1 LKIVDLIRS
10 FDARTLTRFKKYL
23 QSPLLCSDELM
34 LKVLIVLT
42 DEPSIKTKIPDKK
55 NLFRALFPGQPFN
68 DNRMRLLLSR
78 LFSFAEDFLRIENGD
93 KQSTK
98 SGLLKYYRQKSLDK
112 HFIQTYEEFVQDQN
126 KILPKNEGYYE
137 HSYNLRLEKY
147 DYLVTKKRQGEF
159 NLKEIS
165 DSIEV
170 SYIIKKLRHCCRVL
184 HVHSVYKL
192 ESPFPFIE
200 EINNYVKEQKLY
212 EIPVLGFYYYNYLA
226 ILNPTEDFYFKKCVE
241 LYQNYDHHFENEERR
256 EVYVNIL
263 NYCIRKVNEGKEQFN
278 ETVFDLYMR
287 GLEKEF
293 LLDQGKLSRFTYRN
307 IAEIGIN
314 LKEYDWVNEFL
325 ETYQIKLEKQYREPF
340 YLLEKARV
348 LSDQKKYNQ
357 AIAYLTQLSFN
368 DQLIE
373 LSTRLERIRIF
384 YEMGESE
391 LSQYHVES
399 MELFLRRKKNLGYHS
414 DHYKSFLKYM
424 RKLLKTN
431 PNEKKKFRQYVLD
444 IQSEEKIT
452 GRKWLVEKFH
462 SMAQ

>member
-1 LKIVDLIRS
+1 MKIVELIRS
-10 FDARTLTRFKKYL
+10 FDTRTLTRFKKYL
-23 QSPLLCSDELM
+23 QSPLLCTDELM
-34 LKVLIVLT
+34 LKLLQLLIE
-42 DEPSIKTKIPDKK
+42 DPSFKTTNPEKT
-55 NLFRALFPGQPFN
+55 NHFRGLFPNQPFN

-78 LFSFAEDFLRIENGD
+78 LFAMAEDFLRIENED
-93 KQSTK
+93 AQNTK
-98 SGLLKYYRQKSLDK
+98 PALLKYYRQKSLDK
-112 HFIQTYEEFVQDQN
+112 HFNQTYEEFVQDQN
-126 KILPKNEGYYE
+126 NLYPKNESYYE
-137 HSYNLRLEKY
+137 HSYQLRLEKY

-165 DSIEV
+165 DTIEI

-200 EINNYVKEQKLY
+200 EINHYVKEQRLY
-212 EIPVLGFYYYNYLA
+212 EIPVLGFYYFNYLA
-226 ILNPTEDFYFKKCVE
+226 ILNPTEDIYFKKCVE
-241 LYQNYDHHFENEERR
+241 LYQNYDHYFENEERR
-256 EVYVNIL
+256 EVYLNIL
-263 NYCIRKVNEGKEQFN
+263 NYCIRKVNEGKDQFN
-278 ETVFDLYMR
+278 ETVFELYMR
-287 GLEKEF
+287 GLDKEF

-314 LKEYDWVNEFL
+314 LKEYEWVNEFL
-325 ETYQIKLEKQYREPF
+325 ESYKLKLEKPYRESF

-431 PNEKKKFRQYVLD
+431 PKEKKKFKQYALD
-444 IQSEEKIT
+444 IQTEEKIT

-462 SMAQ
+462 TLAQ